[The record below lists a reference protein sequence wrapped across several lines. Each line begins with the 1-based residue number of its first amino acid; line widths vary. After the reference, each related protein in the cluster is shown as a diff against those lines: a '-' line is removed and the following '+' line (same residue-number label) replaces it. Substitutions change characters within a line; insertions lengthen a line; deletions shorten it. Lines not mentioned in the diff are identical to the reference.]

1 MKEEFDLLVLDSNA
15 LTETK
20 INLTENDVLFLYR
33 CQKNVCRRL
42 DWVECAS
49 AKLPAG
55 FKDSHK
61 CLL

>member
-42 DWVECAS
+42 DWVECVR
-49 AKLPAG
+49 KNC
-55 FKDSHK
+55 F
-61 CLL
+61 